1 VPSGVETHIVWL
13 QFFSATLELF
23 YLTAFE
29 NLHAEMN
36 GVENGGEGRQLSI
49 TFEYSFPAHKGLGQE
64 FAAN

>member
-13 QFFSATLELF
+13 EFFSATLELF

-36 GVENGGEGRQLSI
+36 GVENGG
-49 TFEYSFPAHKGLGQE
+49 KGDSCQ
-64 FAAN
+64 